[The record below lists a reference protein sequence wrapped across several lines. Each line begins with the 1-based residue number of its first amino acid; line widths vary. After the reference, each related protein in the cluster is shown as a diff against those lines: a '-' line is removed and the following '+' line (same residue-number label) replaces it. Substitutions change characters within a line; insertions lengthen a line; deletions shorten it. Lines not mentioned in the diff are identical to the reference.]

1 MSAPL
6 IDRQQIAARHGLSY
20 RYVRDTLTKRPD
32 LAVADRIGGRQWR
45 LSRAANQYDRRTSH
59 SSAKKIPPP
68 ARAGGGRVTTC
79 GVVDNSIGLL
89 HSIGE

>member
-32 LAVADRIGGRQWR
+32 FPAPAQR
-45 LSRAANQYDRRTSH
+45 LSCASCKRWARSAWACAARGNSASFDNHPAQSRAFYFRR
-59 SSAKKIPPP
+59 KKKHP
-68 ARAGGGRVTTC
+68 
-79 GVVDNSIGLL
+79 GL
-89 HSIGE
+89 

>member
-32 LAVADRIGGRQWR
+32 FPAQIALEVASGG
-45 LSRAANQYDRRTSH
+45 
-59 SSAKKIPPP
+59 
-68 ARAGGGRVTTC
+68 
-79 GVVDNSIGLL
+79 
-89 HSIGE
+89 

>member
-32 LAVADRIGGRQWR
+32 FPAPAQR
-45 LSRAANQYDRRTSH
+45 LSQRLVRWNARDVERFMART
-59 SSAKKIPPP
+59 AQQ
-68 ARAGGGRVTTC
+68 
-79 GVVDNSIGLL
+79 
-89 HSIGE
+89 